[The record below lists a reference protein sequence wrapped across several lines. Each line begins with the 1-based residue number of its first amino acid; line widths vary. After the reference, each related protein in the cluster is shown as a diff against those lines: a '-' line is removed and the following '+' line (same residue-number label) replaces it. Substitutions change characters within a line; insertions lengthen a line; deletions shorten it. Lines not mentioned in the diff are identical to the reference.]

1 MQQVIGIVLDSAPLF
16 IGVILSLKAG
26 LLLTLPEAKN
36 AVPIWPTQTKECDW
50 MQIYRLRLFQIS
62 ISTRS

>member
-36 AVPIWPTQTKECDW
+36 AVPI
-50 MQIYRLRLFQIS
+50 
-62 ISTRS
+62 